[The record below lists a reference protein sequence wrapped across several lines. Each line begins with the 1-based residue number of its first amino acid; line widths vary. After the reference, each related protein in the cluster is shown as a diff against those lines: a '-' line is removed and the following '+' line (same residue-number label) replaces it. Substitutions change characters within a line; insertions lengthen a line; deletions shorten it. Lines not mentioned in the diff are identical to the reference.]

1 MKSSVLTIQQ
11 ELKESLKIFA
21 EPKEPQRRTVKLRS
35 RRRRN
40 KTRRRKIRRRRR
52 KEPTSALLEMNHH
65 HHHNRAQAVAMTRV
79 DHIAVTL
86 SSLE

>member
-65 HHHNRAQAVAMTRV
+65 HHNRAQTVAMTRI